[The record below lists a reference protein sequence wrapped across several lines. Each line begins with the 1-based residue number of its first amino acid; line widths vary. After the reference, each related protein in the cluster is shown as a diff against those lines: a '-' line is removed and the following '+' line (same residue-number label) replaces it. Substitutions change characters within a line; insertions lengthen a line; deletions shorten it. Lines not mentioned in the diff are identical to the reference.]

1 MEIPE
6 LEKANGA
13 PAWMATF
20 ADLMSLLLC
29 FFVLLFSFSQIDAL
43 KFKQIAGSM
52 KMGFGVQREVPAEE
66 IPLGTSAVLD
76 QFSPGQ
82 PTPTP
87 FDVVKQ
93 NSQQPTQ
100 PVLQYTPGETDASA
114 GHSNPKEAS
123 ARPRQVPLETFN
135 SNLTRKKIEQRLEQY
150 IENGAMELDD
160 LGQQLIIRIKEN
172 GAFPSGSAYLQ
183 NQFKPVLT
191 AVGEALVDIPGAIT
205 VAGHS
210 DNTRVNTELFQN
222 NWDLSA
228 SRAVAVASV
237 LEQVPNIQ
245 PNRIEVKAYADKK
258 PLVAND
264 NAENRSINR
273 RVEIA
278 ISQGEAKEVG
288 EVTFGNE
295 E

>member
-1 MEIPE
+1 MDMPE

-76 QFSPGQ
+76 KFSPGQ

-93 NSQQPTQ
+93 DAKPLDEQAIH
-100 PVLQYTPGETDASA
+100 YTPGE
-114 GHSNPKEAS
+114 SNQSGGESQPKEAS
-123 ARPRQVPLETFN
+123 QYVQSQPVTDHD
-135 SNLTRKKIEQRLEQY
+135 SNLTEKRLRQKLQQY
-150 IENGAMELDD
+150 IEDGAMEIDN
-160 LGQQLIIRIKEN
+160 LGQQLVIRIKEN
-172 GAFPSGSAYLQ
+172 GAFPAGSAYLQ
-183 NQFKPVLT
+183 PQFGPILMQVAVVL
-191 AVGEALVDIPGAIT
+191 ADIPGAIT
-205 VAGHS
+205 VSGHT
-210 DNTRVNTELFQN
+210 DDTGVNSELFRN

-228 SRAVAVASV
+228 RRAVAVATEMEKV
-237 LEQVPNIQ
+237 QTLNGDRIQVM
-245 PNRIEVKAYADKK
+245 AFADKK
-258 PLVAND
+258 PLVPNTS
-264 NAENRSINR
+264 AENRRMNR

-278 ISQGEAKEVG
+278 IAQGKAKQTEQINLI
-288 EVTFGNE
+288 E
-295 E
+295 